1 MLTARQ
7 EDWFLEINPNGRVS
21 DTFPLSFSSI
31 AFSYTKI
38 DPQIPALTDKSSDG
52 STIRLF
58 ESGSIMQYLV
68 DKYDPDHKVSY
79 PFGSKE
85 YYETNNWVS
94 LSRSEESLGQSC

>member
-1 MLTARQ
+1 M
-7 EDWFLEINPNGRVS
+7 
-21 DTFPLSFSSI
+21 
-31 AFSYTKI
+31 
-38 DPQIPALTDKSSDG
+38 QIPALTDKSSDG

-94 LSRSEESLGQSC
+94 LRTLGGGASTVKLTASNSSTGRWEDVRINPSLYHSRRDRY